1 MEAVCR
7 RCGDHMEMHLPP
19 SPASVLA
26 ARAARAGSG
35 APGQAVAA
43 VLGVP
48 VVPMMNPRIVP
59 GARSLRETA
68 TIAIFFRG
76 VLRWVFPAHANVSC
90 IQA

>member
-7 RCGDHMEMHLPP
+7 RCGDHMETHLRP
-19 SPASVLA
+19 SPRPSWA
-26 ARAARAGSG
+26 AQTARAGSG
-35 APGQAVAA
+35 VPGQAVAA

-48 VVPMMNPRIVP
+48 VVPMMNPGIVP

-76 VLRWVFPAHANVSC
+76 VSRWVFPAHANVSC

>member
-7 RCGDHMEMHLPP
+7 RCGDHMEMHLRPP
-19 SPASVLA
+19 PASVLV
-26 ARAARAGSG
+26 R
-35 APGQAVAA
+35 A
-43 VLGVP
+43 VLAVP

-76 VLRWVFPAHANVSC
+76 VSRWVFPAHANVSC